1 MSAKKSRN
9 WKEVGQFVA
18 VFVTLFSVITA
29 TLKKIKVGPEIIE
42 WVTTGSGKDFFV
54 QKLKEIGAEFLSSTA
69 PILRAVIDTNI
80 NPRLPFAGATIEK
93 HARVGKV
100 TIEKRADGLYID
112 GKKVILYRSQRQ
124 MDGKAIRGYEL
135 RMELDGQPVLSASIL
150 DFLIVHP
157 EYIPEEWKE
166 KDKNG
171 NIILIFFWATIYCDS
186 GGGFFVRCLYW
197 YDGVWSE
204 GYYWLDRG
212 WSSGYPAAALVS

>member
-112 GKKVILYRSQRQ
+112 GKKVGLYLSERQ
-124 MDGKAIRGYEL
+124 LNGQTIKGYEL
-135 RMELDGQPVLSASIL
+135 RTELDDKPVLSASIL
-150 DFLIVHP
+150 DFLMAHP
-157 EYIPEEWKE
+157 EFIPEDWKQDE
-166 KDKNG
+166 NG
-171 NIILIFFWATIYCDS
+171 NIIFIYFWATIYRYFGRFC
-186 GGGFFVRCLYW
+186 VRSLCW
-197 YDGVWSE
+197 HDGAWGV
-204 GYYWLDRG
+204 YFRWLVDG
-212 WSSGYPAAALVS
+212 WGSRSPAAALVS

>member
-112 GKKVILYRSQRQ
+112 GKKVGLYLSERQ
-124 MDGKAIRGYEL
+124 LNGQTIKGYEL
-135 RMELDGQPVLSASIL
+135 RTELDDKPVLSASIL
-150 DFLIVHP
+150 DFLMAHP
-157 EYIPEEWKE
+157 EFIPEDWKQDE
-166 KDKNG
+166 NG
-171 NIILIFFWATIYCDS
+171 NIIFIYFWATIYRYF
-186 GGGFFVRCLYW
+186 GRFRVRCLYW
-197 YDGVWSE
+197 DDGAWHE
-204 GYYWLDRG
+204 GYDWLVNG
-212 WSSGYPAAALVS
+212 WDSSGPAAALVS